1 MDFLLTYKIFLI
13 NLKRAIT
20 PIIIMILG
28 MIFLIF
34 SLVFIEGG
42 KKIIRSSPT
51 VIGDNRVLVKGK
63 VFTEKDIKLLENYPF
78 VDYVVFPKAQVL
90 INDNLYIGYPEK
102 IFSILNLPIPREK
115 EVILDKKQFSNIE
128 QNQIIDLEIGNNK
141 RSFLVRDLYKEK
153 NPFELK
159 KEGKR
164 VLMLQKTFEEVF
176 EKNSFDEM
184 VICFNRKDE
193 VEKYIPIILN
203 KFEED
208 RGLYGGVEIIKAP
221 EVYSKTEKI
230 QEIVGATSGILS
242 FIFLV
247 FGSIG
252 FKNIIKGNL
261 ISKKENGKIRK
272 IKNLNYKYFPI
283 LLIYEALLIIS
294 IVVIIGLI
302 LGTLFANILSDIYM
316 LYSAFKI
323 KNIVI
328 AIFIIYLIGVI
339 IARQIILKH
348 LKK

>member
-13 NLKRAIT
+13 NLKRAII
-20 PIIIMILG
+20 PIILMILG

-63 VFTEKDIKLLENYPF
+63 VFTDKDIKLLENYPF

-102 IFSILNLPIPREK
+102 IFSLLNLPIPKEN

-128 QNQIIDLEIGNNK
+128 REQSIDLEIGNNK
-141 RSFLVRDLYKEK
+141 RTFLVKSLYTEK

-164 VLMLQKTFEEVF
+164 ILMLQKTFEDVF
-176 EKNSFDEM
+176 EQKSFDEM

-193 VEKYIPIILN
+193 VENYIPIVLN

-208 RGLYGGVEIIKAP
+208 RGLYGDIEIIKAP
-221 EVYSKTEKI
+221 EIYSKSENTQKI
-230 QEIVGATSGILS
+230 IGIISSILS
-242 FIFLV
+242 FGFLLV
-247 FGSIG
+247 GSIG
-252 FKNIIKGNL
+252 FKNIFLINL
-261 ISKKENGKIRK
+261 VSKKENNRIRD
-272 IKNLNYKYFPI
+272 IKKLNYKYIPI

-302 LGTLFANILSDIYM
+302 FGILFSSILSNICI
-316 LYSAFKI
+316 LYPAFKI
-323 KNIVI
+323 KNIII
-328 AIFIIYLIGVI
+328 AIIIIYLVGII
-339 IARQIILKH
+339 IARQTILKYI
-348 LKK
+348 KK